1 MDWTG
6 LLKISLKN
14 ASDCAA
20 QIPFH
25 PPESDNLGL
34 KGQQVTLEVTRAS
47 PWKPHV
53 FNPAV
58 TQEAAQD
65 PRLFVAERPGA
76 SDVLLRPLR
85 LLSVDCRC
93 WLLTPVRTFQGV
105 NPVQARGALL
115 TGDTRKISVLPY
127 VNHLFS
133 SGEDL

>member
-1 MDWTG
+1 M
-6 LLKISLKN
+6 KISLKN

-65 PRLFVAERPGA
+65 PRLFVAERPGSERRPA
-76 SDVLLRPLR
+76 PPAQAPFCGLPLLVAHTCEDFPGREPR
-85 LLSVDCRC
+85 
-93 WLLTPVRTFQGV
+93 
-105 NPVQARGALL
+105 QARGALL
-115 TGDTRKISVLPY
+115 TGNTRKISVLPY
-127 VNHLFS
+127 INHLFS

>member
-14 ASDCAA
+14 VSNYAA

-25 PPESDNLGL
+25 CLEYDNLGL

-58 TQEAAQD
+58 TQEAVQD
-65 PRLFVAERPGA
+65 PRLFLAESLGT
-76 SDVLLRPLR
+76 SDVLLWPAQTPFCGLG
-85 LLSVDCRC
+85 CH
-93 WLLTPVRTFQGV
+93 WALTPVRTFQGV
-105 NPVQARGALL
+105 NPVQARGGLL
-115 TGDTRKISVLPY
+115 TGGTRKISTLSFPI
-127 VNHLFS
+127 
-133 SGEDL
+133 